1 MLRLFVVVA
10 VGALASSAP
19 VNEDDDMVVKKLHI
33 SGPQND
39 VAEIV
44 LGSAGDAYRF
54 VRARA
59 GRRHGAGRPWEWG

>member
-1 MLRLFVVVA
+1 MLRLLYVVA
-10 VGALASSAP
+10 VGALVSSAP

-44 LGSAGDAYRF
+44 LGSAGDAYRC
-54 VRARA
+54 VERLSSAA
-59 GRRHGAGRPWEWG
+59 VGVGVG